1 MDIGDEFT
9 HAPLAATAALEGN
22 LQPVGVPHHGV
33 PPIAYRDPQILG
45 LVAVEIQHVVRRD
58 KSHRRTCSTMAG
70 TRRCNLC
77 KPTCRSS
84 MTTARVARMLN
95 GKVMATVWSIG

>member
-1 MDIGDEFT
+1 MDIGDELT

-45 LVAVEIQHVVRRD
+45 LVAVEIQHVRRRPPRQVAP
-58 KSHRRTCSTMAG
+58 SHVLDHGRHPEVQFMQAHVSLEHDHCAG
-70 TRRCNLC
+70 GTD
-77 KPTCRSS
+77 
-84 MTTARVARMLN
+84 A
-95 GKVMATVWSIG
+95 